1 VECIRRRGGNEEGK
15 GGKEGKEKVKEL
27 DKEGKEKVKE
37 LDRGV

>member
-27 DKEGKEKVKE
+27 D
-37 LDRGV
+37 RGV